1 MMISFSIICEKKTIY
16 NNKTRTLILS
26 DKTKLK
32 INCILIKTR
41 GPPLFEIKDYLR
53 A

>member
-1 MMISFSIICEKKTIY
+1 MMISSSIICEKNIY

-26 DKTKLK
+26 HKTKLK
-32 INCILIKTR
+32 IDCILIKTR
-41 GPPLFEIKDYLR
+41 GPSLLEIKDYLR